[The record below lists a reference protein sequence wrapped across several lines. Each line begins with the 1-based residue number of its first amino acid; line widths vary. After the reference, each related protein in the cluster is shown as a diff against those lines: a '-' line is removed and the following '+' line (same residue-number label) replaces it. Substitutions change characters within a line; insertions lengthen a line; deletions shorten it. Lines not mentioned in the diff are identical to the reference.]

1 MSEVEPP
8 VKVEQDSGDQ
18 AKELEFVI
26 DQSQKVAAI
35 YDGRRTD
42 ADGNA
47 TTILGYAI
55 SLATLTVTSSALL
68 NPSKG
73 FAIAAAVAT
82 GVSAALAVWARLGAG
97 LHAGPR
103 LVRSDASPG
112 APRLVISHESDRFD
126 DAHRDFENL
135 GADHPVE
142 ARTTV
147 LELWR
152 AREGDLHHIAQQKER
167 FVAGAGIM
175 LTVSVVLVA
184 IVGISLVHAS

>member
-1 MSEVEPP
+1 M
-8 VKVEQDSGDQ
+8 
-18 AKELEFVI
+18 
-26 DQSQKVAAI
+26 AAI

-112 APRLVISHESDRFD
+112 APRLVISHKNQTGSMTRTEILRTSAQTIQSRRGLRFLSFGARVRAIFITSPNKKSDS
-126 DAHRDFENL
+126 
-135 GADHPVE
+135 
-142 ARTTV
+142 
-147 LELWR
+147 WR
-152 AREGDLHHIAQQKER
+152 EPG
-167 FVAGAGIM
+167 
-175 LTVSVVLVA
+175 SC
-184 IVGISLVHAS
+184 